1 MNPSHSAQSA
11 NAAYRRFCERRDP
24 SAIAELFD
32 IAAADLRR
40 TAMHLVGD
48 AATADDLVQTTF
60 MCAIESRT
68 FDPSRDVLPWLAG
81 ILKNQ
86 ASLVHRRRAKRL
98 DAERL
103 RLEPC
108 EDPSVAASEWETQRE
123 VENAIAQ
130 LNDVYRPVVRLHLVH
145 GLEAGAI
152 AETLGRPGGTVRTQ
166 LMRGLEK
173 LRELLPVGIAGAV
186 AGLLPTMGTAAVRTA
201 VLAAA
206 GATAAT
212 TTTAAATS
220 TVSSWSG
227 GRLAV
232 AALLLTAA
240 VAAPFVWPSDDVE
253 APHTVTATASA
264 TVRVVPAAGSLA
276 EKDAKQQTETASDRR
291 QVAPMASADMQ
302 RPFEARGMVRD
313 EEGRPAADV
322 EVFGF
327 VADRPFFDG
336 TGFAPPPASA
346 ARTDA
351 NGRFALV
358 MPTEECYLVARA
370 PGRFCAAAVS
380 GVAKGRAFVD
390 GIEFD
395 LVPTS
400 KLVGKV
406 VDEKGRGLDRIRIT
420 TSSWSVSGP
429 DSILPIPD
437 FFRAALPR
445 IQTTT
450 GSNGSFEATVVPKE
464 SYEWNASADGYVT
477 SSVSHRGENGPLRI
491 TLRKGATIR
500 GVAFR
505 ADGSPAAGA
514 IAAIADEGG
523 PRTRCDA
530 SGRFELRGLKE
541 GTQHVLLLDD
551 EKSAIHCTELSDFSR
566 EVRVQLEAPRTLAV
580 RVVDSAGMPAAGAF
594 VRIRGERM
602 TGPKRYAGI
611 EPTWEFA
618 HRRSSTTTDDDGS
631 FAMQRLYDG
640 MFAIEVRLPGT
651 NALLPLGSHRAGL
664 PLREFRLA
672 QALASSATLRGR
684 AIDATTGVALSSLEL
699 VVMQRLDGGSWSGE
713 SHTPKLADGTYTLV
727 GMNVGASRIT
737 ARADGYAEMPAVEVD
752 LRAGPQTLDV
762 VLAPVR
768 TLEVDAY
775 VEGIAANGTV
785 RIFDA
790 DGATQMLGSDR
801 TGRSDRQPIVDGK
814 AMLHGIPAL
823 RVRVSVECASAA
835 PAEQWVDLSGTGPHR
850 VRFDLLRAEPQAV
863 AAPKPRF
870 ELGVV
875 VMFGAD
881 ASVEHEAPAAL
892 DAQWLRRI
900 QADPRVSMPD
910 KPIDLVVLDM
920 QGRTLA
926 TSRISLAAGTDPATN
941 LPRTGYSSDSRMAD
955 GVTIFSPSNSAAGAA
970 FRLPEGRVRIEVRS
984 EGRTTNSVDA
994 TCDASKPT
1002 TKLVMLIAEK

>member
-1 MNPSHSAQSA
+1 M
-11 NAAYRRFCERRDP
+11 
-24 SAIAELFD
+24 
-32 IAAADLRR
+32 
-40 TAMHLVGD
+40 
-48 AATADDLVQTTF
+48 
-60 MCAIESRT
+60 
-68 FDPSRDVLPWLAG
+68 
-81 ILKNQ
+81 
-86 ASLVHRRRAKRL
+86 
-98 DAERL
+98 
-103 RLEPC
+103 
-108 EDPSVAASEWETQRE
+108 
-123 VENAIAQ
+123 
-130 LNDVYRPVVRLHLVH
+130 
-145 GLEAGAI
+145 
-152 AETLGRPGGTVRTQ
+152 
-166 LMRGLEK
+166 
-173 LRELLPVGIAGAV
+173 
-186 AGLLPTMGTAAVRTA
+186 
-201 VLAAA
+201 
-206 GATAAT
+206 
-212 TTTAAATS
+212 
-220 TVSSWSG
+220 
-227 GRLAV
+227 
-232 AALLLTAA
+232 
-240 VAAPFVWPSDDVE
+240 
-253 APHTVTATASA
+253 
-264 TVRVVPAAGSLA
+264 
-276 EKDAKQQTETASDRR
+276 
-291 QVAPMASADMQ
+291 
-302 RPFEARGMVRD
+302 
-313 EEGRPAADV
+313 
-322 EVFGF
+322 
-327 VADRPFFDG
+327 
-336 TGFAPPPASA
+336 
-346 ARTDA
+346 
-351 NGRFALV
+351 
-358 MPTEECYLVARA
+358 
-370 PGRFCAAAVS
+370 
-380 GVAKGRAFVD
+380 
-390 GIEFD
+390 
-395 LVPTS
+395 
-400 KLVGKV
+400 
-406 VDEKGRGLDRIRIT
+406 
-420 TSSWSVSGP
+420 
-429 DSILPIPD
+429 
-437 FFRAALPR
+437 
-445 IQTTT
+445 
-450 GSNGSFEATVVPKE
+450 
-464 SYEWNASADGYVT
+464 
-477 SSVSHRGENGPLRI
+477 
-491 TLRKGATIR
+491 
-500 GVAFR
+500 
-505 ADGSPAAGA
+505 
-514 IAAIADEGG
+514 
-523 PRTRCDA
+523 
-530 SGRFELRGLKE
+530 RGLKE
-541 GTQHVLLLDD
+541 GTQHVLLLED

-640 MFAIEVRLPGT
+640 MFVIEARLPGT
-651 NALLPLGSHRAGL
+651 NAFLPLGSHRAGL

-752 LRAGPQTLDV
+752 LRAGPQTIDV

-768 TLEVDAY
+768 ALEVDAY
-775 VEGIAANGTV
+775 VEGIAANGSI
-785 RIFDA
+785 RIFDS
-790 DGATQMLGSDR
+790 DGTTRMLGSDR

-814 AMLHGIPAL
+814 AMLHGVPAL

-850 VRFDLLRAEPQAV
+850 VRFDLVRAEPQAV

-941 LPRTGYSSDSRMAD
+941 RPRTGYSSDSRMAD
-955 GVTIFSPSNSAAGAA
+955 GVTISSPSNSAAGAA

-984 EGRTTNSVDA
+984 EGRTTKSVDA